1 MTGREK
7 GTRPMK
13 GDLQVVGL
21 RAPNAEDTMGVSAG
35 GQWELASVVARWTI
49 QLGTAPGRSKELVV
63 ILGRVTTVVGRGI
76 FARIALS
83 CQPVLARAE
92 ERLAGRN
99 RTVDRPQHPEC
110 MSCLRMRTRLDH
122 SKQSLVIV
130 DLNLFQFSR
139 IAWYGT

>member
-1 MTGREK
+1 
-7 GTRPMK
+7 MK
-13 GDLQVVGL
+13 EDLQVEGL
-21 RAPNAEDTMGVSAG
+21 RVLSVGDTMEVSAG
-35 GQWELASVVARWTI
+35 GQWELASDVVRWTI
-49 QLGTAPGRSKELVV
+49 RLGTAPGRSKELVV
-63 ILGRVTTVVGRGI
+63 ILGRATTVVGRDI
-76 FARIALS
+76 SVRIALS
-83 CQPVLARAE
+83 FHPGLARAE

-99 RTVDRPQHPEC
+99 RTVDKPQHPEC